1 MWNDFIELNLF
12 VKFYFKKKSID
23 FKSFKKSKT
32 QNEIWFAKKK
42 NNKFAFENFKFNKN
56 KENRICWFN
65 CSKRLDHE
73 F

>member
-42 NNKFAFENFKFNKN
+42 IINLHLKILNLIKIKKIASVDLTVLNV
-56 KENRICWFN
+56 
-65 CSKRLDHE
+65 
-73 F
+73 